1 MRETNNKQESE
12 RQMTTATATE
22 TTMVAKNRF
31 QSVEIIREHCG
42 VHVKGGTAVYPTV
55 SGEFAVVNF
64 RDGFRLIKVFQDKL
78 QARHYNFAI
87 NDDFLG
93 E

>member
-1 MRETNNKQESE
+1 MRKQTTNKKVRET
-12 RQMTTATATE
+12 MTTATATE

-64 RDGFRLIKVFQDKL
+64 RDGLRLIKVFQDKL
-78 QARHYNFAI
+78 QARRYNFAI

>member
-1 MRETNNKQESE
+1 MREKQTTNKKVRET
-12 RQMTTATATE
+12 MTTATE

-64 RDGFRLIKVFQDKL
+64 RDGLRLIKVFQDKL
-78 QARHYNFAI
+78 QARRYNFAI

>member
-1 MRETNNKQESE
+1 
-12 RQMTTATATE
+12 MTTATATK
-22 TTMVAKNRF
+22 TTMFVKNKF
-31 QSVEIIREHCG
+31 QTVEIIQEHCG
-42 VHVKGGTAVYPTV
+42 VHIKGGTAVYPTV

-64 RDGFRLIKVFQDKL
+64 CDSFRLIKVFQDKL
-78 QARHYNFAI
+78 QARRYNFKI